1 MVHCR
6 TQTYNFNVISTD
18 SDPSFGVSNK
28 ALGSGKSPGKAHLE
42 EVTDCGSIK
51 RRRKPLCEQHQVK
64 EDFLFLFFSVQTS
77 WKICV
82 YFLCHHKGYDL
93 LFSTFQPV
101 IILSNGVSLIT
112 AAAV

>member
-64 EDFLFLFFSVQTS
+64 EDFLFLFFQSKHLGRFVFTFSVTTRVMIYCFPHFSQS
-77 WKICV
+77 LYYLMV
-82 YFLCHHKGYDL
+82 CH
-93 LFSTFQPV
+93 
-101 IILSNGVSLIT
+101 
-112 AAAV
+112 